1 MHLQKLNIRVI
12 LNLLLFRYLNL
23 IGAIVLSYLKV
34 ELLSRRLGHV
44 GKKGLIRKIRLI
56 SKFVT
61 SQPG

>member
-1 MHLQKLNIRVI
+1 MHLRKLNIRVI

-34 ELLSRRLGHV
+34 ELLSRRLGHA